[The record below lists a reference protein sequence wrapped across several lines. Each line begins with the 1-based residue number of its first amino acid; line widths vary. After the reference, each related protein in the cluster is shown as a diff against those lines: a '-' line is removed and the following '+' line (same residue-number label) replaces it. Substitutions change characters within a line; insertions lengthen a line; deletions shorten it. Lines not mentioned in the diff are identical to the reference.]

1 MLFIFLC
8 MDNTNFL
15 MYGQIYFTCM
25 DKFYF
30 LVYGQNLLPCM
41 DCMNNFF
48 ERGTARELAEGREIE
63 MAGA

>member
-1 MLFIFLC
+1 

-15 MYGQIYFTCM
+15 MYGHIYFTCM

-48 ERGTARELAEGREIE
+48 FERATARELAEGREIE